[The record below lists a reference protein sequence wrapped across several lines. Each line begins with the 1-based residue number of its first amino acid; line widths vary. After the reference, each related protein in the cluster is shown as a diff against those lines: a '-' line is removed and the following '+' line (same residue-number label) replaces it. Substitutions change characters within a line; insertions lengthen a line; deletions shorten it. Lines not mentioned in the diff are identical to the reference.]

1 MKILLDT
8 NAYSEL
14 LRGNTRVADVVRKA
28 EQIFFSAVVAGEL
41 FFGFRGGTHFDRNRE
56 LLDSF
61 LDNPYVDLVPVT
73 LTTADRFSRVAVRLR
88 ECGTPI
94 PSNDSWIAAHAFET
108 GADLVT
114 LDQHFERIE
123 GLPVVRP

>member
-28 EQIFFSAVVAGEL
+28 EQIFFSTVVAGEL
-41 FFGFRGGTHFDRNRE
+41 LFGFRGGPHFDRNRE

-73 LTTADRFSRVAVRLR
+73 LTTADRFARIAVRLR

-94 PSNDSWIAAHAFET
+94 PSNDIWIAAHAFET